1 MWNTLWDVLI
11 SALNVDLKAAYLPVL
26 FKSDRSIFVFI
37 FLMGAL
43 FRTQINL
50 LVFVPFAQAVTTV
63 YTWSHGFSVPWDF
76 VHLVVNINV
85 FWKKGSK
92 RVCKGC
98 RAGSGR
104 ARQQRCQQ
112 RKGVKLGSSLWVRW
126 SRGSNTRWPNH
137 TLTCVCLCLPPPA
150 RCLIHTN
157 IHRATYLYLTFLA
170 KSDVWQFVCHFNKT
184 KLMI

>member
-1 MWNTLWDVLI
+1 MLI
-11 SALNVDLKAAYLPVL
+11 AALNADLNAAYPPDL

-37 FLMGAL
+37 FFMGAL
-43 FRTQINL
+43 FRTRINL
-50 LVFVPFAQAVTTV
+50 LVFVLFAQSETTV
-63 YTWSHGFSVPWDF
+63 YTWSHGFCLTWDS

-92 RVCKGC
+92 GVCKGC

-126 SRGSNTRWPNH
+126 SRGSNTRWLNH
-137 TLTCVCLCLPPPA
+137 TVTCVCLYVVETPPA
-150 RCLIHTN
+150 VWYTQTYTEQPSYIWLFRPSLMCDNLFVILI
-157 IHRATYLYLTFLA
+157 
-170 KSDVWQFVCHFNKT
+170 
-184 KLMI
+184 KLLS